1 METVKVVLSGMRPTG
16 FLHLGNY
23 LVALQNWLELQENYH
38 CFFFVA
44 DWHALTT
51 DYENPE
57 GIGEHSREMVLDWLS
72 AGLDPERSVIFR
84 QSDIQE
90 HAELYLL
97 FSMFTPI
104 AWLERCPTFKEQIR
118 ELEGR
123 ELYTHGFLGYPL
135 LQAADILIYKAN
147 AVPVGEDQA
156 PHVEM
161 TREVARRFNHLYQE
175 VFPEPETMLNQF
187 PMVTGID
194 GRKMSK
200 SYDNFIRLAEERES
214 LEEKVRM
221 MVTDPGRVRKTDPG
235 NPQVCSV
242 FAFHRLVN
250 QEELS
255 FIEEECRR
263 GGIGCVQCKKNLAE
277 KLDNLISPIRE
288 KRKELLDK
296 DRQEDYLEGI
306 LAYGAEKARKA
317 SQETLQQVKRVM
329 GL

>member
-1 METVKVVLSGMRPTG
+1 MKQSKVILSGMRPTG

-23 LVALQNWLELQENYH
+23 LGALQNWLELQESYNCY
-38 CFFFVA
+38 FFVA

-57 GIGEHSREMVLDWLS
+57 GIRSISKEMVLDWLC

-84 QSDIQE
+84 QSDIKE

-135 LQAADILIYKAN
+135 LQAADILIYKAD

-156 PHVEM
+156 PHVEI
-161 TREVARRFNHLYQE
+161 TREVARRFNHLYE
-175 VFPEPETMLNQF
+175 KVFPEPETMLNQF
-187 PMVTGID
+187 PLVPGID

-200 SYDNFIRLAEERES
+200 SYDNYIKMAETP
-214 LEEKVRM
+214 EELNQKVRKM
-221 MVTDPGRVRKTDPG
+221 ITDPGRVRKNDPG
-235 NPQVCSV
+235 NPEVCTV
-242 FAFHRLVN
+242 YAFHRMVN
-250 QEELS
+250 TDALHS
-255 FIEEECRR
+255 IEEECRNA
-263 GGIGCVQCKKNLAE
+263 GMGCVQCKDQLAGKIE
-277 KLDNLISPIRE
+277 EIVGPINIKRQE
-288 KRKELLDK
+288 ILKRK
-296 DRQEDYLEGI
+296 DYVEEVLQD
-306 LAYGAEKARKA
+306 GAKKAA
-317 SQETLQQVKRVM
+317 FTAAQTLQEVKKAM

>member
-1 METVKVVLSGMRPTG
+1 MKDEKVILSGMRPTG

-23 LVALQNWLELQENYH
+23 LGALQNWLELQENYQ

-51 DYENPE
+51 DYENP
-57 GIGEHSREMVLDWLS
+57 GNIHDNIKEMVLDWLS

-84 QSDIQE
+84 QSDVKE

-104 AWLERCPTFKEQIR
+104 SWLERCPTFKEQIR

-135 LQAADILIYKAN
+135 LQAADILIYKAH

-161 TREVARRFNHLYQE
+161 TREVARRFNHLYGQ
-175 VFPEPETMLNQF
+175 VFPEPETMLNRY
-187 PMVTGID
+187 PLVAGLD

-200 SYDNFIRLAEERES
+200 SYDNYIRMAEEP
-214 LEEKVRM
+214 EELQRKIRK
-221 MVTDPGRVRKTDPG
+221 MVTDPGRVRKDDPG
-235 NPQVCSV
+235 NPEVCTVYS
-242 FAFHRLVN
+242 FQRIVN
-250 QEELS
+250 PEE
-255 FIEEECRR
+255 IITVEEECRNAGR
-263 GGIGCVQCKKNLAE
+263 GCVECKDQLSHKLAE
-277 KLDNLISPIRE
+277 FLKPVNQE
-288 KRKELLDK
+288 RKKILE
-296 DRQEDYLEGI
+296 REDYVEEVLQD
-306 LAYGAEKARKA
+306 GAEKARA
-317 SQETLQQVKRVM
+317 AAGETLNQVKKAM